1 MKLSERFEKDKKE
14 KLGFD
19 ADKLSDSKFIGD
31 LTMKKM
37 IKKNKNNIILYL
49 HILLQIVLV
58 MTTIYFA
65 QNISKTNFYVF
76 ALIIMSL
83 GNAMNYYLFLANRRS
98 KFIEQGSFISI
109 ISCFYIFTNMLILSR
124 LSNWDINIVY
134 CFLFMIIIV
143 FYTKLYTENLVFL
156 NKYYKLIV
164 VYTLFL
170 YVLKLL
176 SLNIFITIYQ
186 GTYFFIGIFPIYII
200 TKNKEKLKKF
210 GKYSYKCLFIM
221 VFIFLAIII
230 SQYFI
235 PIIDF
240 SVTNI
245 DVYMTL
251 FFLELIKLFL
261 EFSYLKKISHL
272 YLNKCSRWYI
282 IFWFILLNIISF
294 VLTKDVFITLIFSTE
309 IILLFVMTNKLKVV
323 ENNKDSINL
332 STAYFNLNE
341 IIDKQEDLYNERIIS
356 FLHDEILQYIIV
368 SLRQVKEENIIENR
382 KNIINLLQETINK
395 IRGEIN
401 LYKPKIKGGEYLC
414 DTYIT
419 LIDDLK
425 DRFKN
430 DEILIDFNCYKS
442 LDLVEPYAS
451 VIYKCIHEIVI
462 NIFKHSKGFYS
473 EINLHQSEDK
483 IFLTSVNHGDYMDI
497 EDNKNI
503 KNVGLR
509 ILELEVKKLGGKI
522 DIKMSPNNFLEE
534 GESSVSIGIE
544 IPIKREVIY
553 EDFINRR
560 S

>member
-1 MKLSERFEKDKKE
+1 M
-14 KLGFD
+14 
-19 ADKLSDSKFIGD
+19 
-31 LTMKKM
+31 
-37 IKKNKNNIILYL
+37 
-49 HILLQIVLV
+49 
-58 MTTIYFA
+58 
-65 QNISKTNFYVF
+65 
-76 ALIIMSL
+76 
-83 GNAMNYYLFLANRRS
+83 
-98 KFIEQGSFISI
+98 
-109 ISCFYIFTNMLILSR
+109 
-124 LSNWDINIVY
+124 
-134 CFLFMIIIV
+134 
-143 FYTKLYTENLVFL
+143 
-156 NKYYKLIV
+156 
-164 VYTLFL
+164 
-170 YVLKLL
+170 
-176 SLNIFITIYQ
+176 
-186 GTYFFIGIFPIYII
+186 
-200 TKNKEKLKKF
+200 
-210 GKYSYKCLFIM
+210 
-221 VFIFLAIII
+221 
-230 SQYFI
+230 
-235 PIIDF
+235 
-240 SVTNI
+240 
-245 DVYMTL
+245 
-251 FFLELIKLFL
+251 
-261 EFSYLKKISHL
+261 
-272 YLNKCSRWYI
+272 
-282 IFWFILLNIISF
+282 
-294 VLTKDVFITLIFSTE
+294 FITLIFSTE

-473 EINLHQSEDK
+473 EMNLHQSEDK

-522 DIKMSPNNFLEE
+522 DIKMNPNNFLEE

>member
-1 MKLSERFEKDKKE
+1 
-14 KLGFD
+14 
-19 ADKLSDSKFIGD
+19 
-31 LTMKKM
+31 MKKM

-109 ISCFYIFTNMLILSR
+109 ISCFYIFTNILILSR

-170 YVLKLL
+170 YVSKLF

-221 VFIFLAIII
+221 VLIFLAIII

-235 PIIDF
+235 PIVDF
-240 SVTNI
+240 SATNI

-261 EFSYLKKISHL
+261 EFSYLKKINHL
-272 YLNKCSRWYI
+272 HLNECSRWYI
-282 IFWFILLNIISF
+282 IFWFMLLNIISF
-294 VLTKDVFITLIFSTE
+294 VLTKDVLMTLIFSTE
-309 IILLFVMTNKLKVV
+309 IVLLFVMTNKLRVV

-419 LIDDLK
+419 LIDELK

-483 IFLTSVNHGDYMDI
+483 IFLTSVNYGDYMDI
-497 EDNKNI
+497 EANKNI

-522 DIKMSPNNFLEE
+522 DIKMNPNNFLEE

-544 IPIKREVIY
+544 IPMKREVIY

>member
-143 FYTKLYTENLVFL
+143 FYTKLYTESLVYL
-156 NKYYKLIV
+156 NKYYKLIA
-164 VYTLFL
+164 VYTLLL
-170 YVLKLL
+170 YVSKLF

-210 GKYSYKCLFIM
+210 GKYSYKSLFIM

-235 PIIDF
+235 PIVDF
-240 SVTNI
+240 SATNI

-272 YLNKCSRWYI
+272 YLNKCSRLYI
-282 IFWFILLNIISF
+282 IFWFILLNTISF

-309 IILLFVMTNKLKVV
+309 IILLFVMTNKLRVV

-473 EINLHQSEDK
+473 EINLHQSEDR
-483 IFLTSVNHGDYMDI
+483 IFLTSVNYGDYMDI

-522 DIKMSPNNFLEE
+522 DIKMNPNNFLEE